1 MTIAFRA
8 GISSITGASANF
20 PVDISGMGLAQN
32 DLVLVLSGYY
42 GGVGAGA
49 GITSTGWHSEF
60 NGKTATSGT
69 TKCWYDASWKI
80 MGSTPDTSV
89 TIKGSTDANTPVIV
103 LVQAWSGVDT
113 TTPMDVA
120 PVYAG
125 TNGAANP
132 GAITPVTAGAVVVA
146 AGIAAENF
154 NVPGAPTGYTNLTA
168 NKFLISNAIEAGMA
182 SKVWSGSGAEDPA
195 TFSGFSTSTT
205 FAAGAFTFAL
215 RVSPTFVV
223 VNEANLAI
231 SEVGNAHSVY
241 ALTVLPSNV
250 KNGIAYSSDGVN
262 WNTGTYAGSGGSGVP
277 IGTVLLDIK
286 TGKLFKILSNSS
298 GMTL

>member
-8 GISSITGASANF
+8 GISSVAGTSANF
-20 PVDISGMGLAQN
+20 SVDISGMGLAQN
-32 DLVLVLSGYY
+32 DLVLVLTGYA

-60 NGKTATSGT
+60 NGKTTPGG

-89 TIKGSTDANTPVIV
+89 TIKGSTDAGTPVIV

-125 TNGAANP
+125 MNAPPDP

-146 AGIAAENF
+146 AGIAAGGAYLA
-154 NVPGAPTGYTNLTA
+154 VAPTGYTNLTA
-168 NKFLISNAIEAGMA
+168 NKLILSNFINAAMA

-195 TFSGFSTSTT
+195 AFTVGFPTSTG
-205 FAAGAFTFAL
+205 FAQGAFTFAL
-215 RVSPTFVV
+215 RPSPTLVI

-231 SEVGNAHSVY
+231 SEVGNAHRVY
-241 ALTVLPSNV
+241 PLAVLPSNV
-250 KNGIAYSSDGVN
+250 KNGIVYSSDGVN